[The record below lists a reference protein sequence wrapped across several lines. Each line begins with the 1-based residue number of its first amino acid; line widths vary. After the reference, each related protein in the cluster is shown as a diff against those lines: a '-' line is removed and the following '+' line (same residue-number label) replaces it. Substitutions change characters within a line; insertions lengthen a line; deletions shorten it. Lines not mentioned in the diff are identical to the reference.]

1 MSSEWIE
8 AILSADQRGPRRW
21 LQAVVDQLRPPQ
33 RERIQQLLTEQSREA
48 RSRVWTTLEKL
59 GGADPT
65 AHYVHDVLRVH
76 SYLGKSFAES
86 NPKLH
91 TLVQFHASF
100 GRPGDR
106 GSLEELLTSTAHLS
120 TLADLFHQ
128 VMAEKQ
134 DVLLNVAS
142 DDREAFDH
150 FLSYIEGTSTSDH
163 SILFSLLADLG
174 MDNFEL
180 WVELL
185 VVAPSPQRIG
195 LCRALAA
202 FHKSNGL
209 QRLAK
214 LFFAQKPQEH
224 LKLVDHLVGLAETN
238 ALGSIDALLSQLS
251 TSSSTTLLTAIPSG
265 VLTSLEAV
273 GRHPVHHNSILE
285 SVITLLS
292 KENLSLDGADAV
304 LRFAALQSD
313 PNAFL
318 TLILDVAAG
327 APGDIALLFTLFAS
341 LSDNEKAQLC
351 RYLRLSS
358 AETDNQTRVSI
369 ASVLVHFSRPHFDT
383 LMATTASFA
392 QSEICQLDAFLVAL
406 SPDCI
411 EPFLALLSMPA
422 ALRQLLYKVL
432 DELETPS
439 LVLQTL
445 HEILLQSRDQ
455 LHTVLP
461 HLVKYDA
468 EHKRSLCMNVFQP
481 RIELNRR
488 LVSFL
493 LAPPS
498 DMDALSCLGLL
509 MHAPPSSYDGI
520 LSLFQ
525 NPRRSSLELLVLHN
539 LLLDID
545 SPKTIQS
552 CVNAL
557 VAFDGD
563 HVGQFFVY
571 LEHVTPADSMVLVDL
586 IETHRQSDIYL
597 YLELAAGLSQSIIRE
612 LNAFM
617 TRLDELGRT
626 AWLKLIPNP
635 RRNVLFRLML
645 SVHSLDVATVTSIL
659 QVLESHSWDYR
670 SLLVEQIRVLDDATA
685 LDKLLQVHQS
695 LATHP
700 DARYGIETYTMLAS
714 YCSKVTQIHL
724 VSVFH
729 RLAVTDRNRFC
740 HVVRSGA
747 PWQPTEAISPGFWTE
762 DNVGRLCALLLQHNA
777 QVAAQLVRVLHELD
791 PASHEDFL
799 RSCANLSSDLAYLT
813 FLLSSA
819 SGEIVR
825 ALSPVVF
832 SVELTSRDLA
842 RLTRCLRKMLK
853 CYTLDVA
860 VDLLLS
866 MPQLPSFLAFFHN
879 VATPTLFVRV
889 LAQYMAHT
897 ASLVEF
903 LRALDLDDVTW
914 VLHRLQNLEV
924 DRKARFEALLQRPR
938 VHWTGSEKAL
948 CLSVLEGSWLQPR
961 PATASKTIVTSRH
974 QAEVPSQE
982 EEAPC
987 DWSALDK
994 RSLSRKAK
1002 RVQDFNVVQTCA
1014 TTSVEKE
1021 FYKLAL
1027 PPNGAFRL
1035 TLISPMESPPTAEPP
1050 PSPPMELGGDDN
1062 NTREKSIDVDAYP
1075 PEVPAT
1081 NSESLRT
1088 AAEDYDEEYSPSD
1101 DDDSLPSPPLRFH
1114 KQFDHVLIDSYK
1126 NLLKPLHTLEEEDL
1140 DADGLPRIKIPPPK
1154 PISSKSM
1161 RGLMPA
1167 IQKSKLSTEKR
1178 RPSTSPAS
1186 SFVNIGSDSDL
1197 MCWPPSRIRVAKTA
1211 QAKQK
1216 VFDARL
1222 RQSMGTSMP
1231 RLVALPSLAPGR
1243 SKSCTSL

>member
-76 SYLGKSFAES
+76 SYLLKSFAES
-86 NPKLH
+86 SPKLH
-91 TLVQFHASF
+91 TLVQLHASF

-106 GSLEELLTSTAHLS
+106 GSLEELFTSTAHLS
-120 TLADLFHQ
+120 TLAELFHH

-142 DDREAFDH
+142 DHREAFDH
-150 FLSYIEGTSTSDH
+150 FLSYVERASTLDR
-163 SILFSLLADLG
+163 SILFNLLADLG

-185 VVAPSPQRIG
+185 VVAPSSQRIG
-195 LCRALAA
+195 LCHALAA
-202 FHKSNGL
+202 LHKSNGL

-214 LFFAQKPQEH
+214 LFFAHKPQDH
-224 LKLVDHLVGLAETN
+224 LKLVEHLVGLAQTN
-238 ALGSIDALLSQLS
+238 ALGSIDALLPQLS
-251 TSSSTTLLTAIPSG
+251 TSSSTTLLTAIPSR

-273 GRHPVHHNSILE
+273 SRHPVHHNSILE
-285 SVITLLS
+285 SLIALLS
-292 KENLSLDGADAV
+292 KENLSLDGTDAV
-304 LRFAALQSD
+304 LRFATLQSD
-313 PNAFL
+313 PNALL
-318 TLILDVAAG
+318 TLILDVAA
-327 APGDIALLFTLFAS
+327 AARGDIALLFNLFAS

-358 AETDNQTRVSI
+358 AETDNKMRVSI
-369 ASVLVHFSRPHFDT
+369 ASVLVHFSRAHFDT
-383 LMATTASFA
+383 LMAATATFA
-392 QSEICQLDAFLVAL
+392 QSEICQLDAFLLAL

-411 EPFLALLSMPA
+411 EPFLALLSIPA
-422 ALRQLLYKVL
+422 GLRQLLYKVL
-432 DELETPS
+432 DGLETPS

-445 HEILLQSRDQ
+445 HDILLQSRDQ
-455 LHTVLP
+455 LDVVLP

-481 RIELNRR
+481 RMELNRR

-493 LAPPS
+493 LAPPA

-509 MHAPPSSYDGI
+509 MHVPPSSYDGI
-520 LSLFQ
+520 LVLFQ
-525 NPRRSSLELLVLHN
+525 NPTRSSLELLVLHN

-545 SPKTIQS
+545 SPPTIQS
-552 CVNAL
+552 TVNAL
-557 VAFDGD
+557 VAFDDD
-563 HVGQFFVY
+563 HVRQFFVY
-571 LEHVTPADSMVLVDL
+571 LEHVTPADSMVVVDL
-586 IETHRQSDIYL
+586 METHRQSDIYL

-612 LNAFM
+612 LNAFV

-626 AWLKLIPNP
+626 VWLKLIANP
-635 RRNVLFRLML
+635 RRNVLSRLML
-645 SVHSLDVATVTSIL
+645 SVHSLDVATVTTIL
-659 QVLESHSWDYR
+659 QVLEPHSWDYR
-670 SLLVEQIRVLDDATA
+670 SLLVEQIRVLDDAAA

-700 DARYGIETYTMLAS
+700 DARLGIETYTMLAS

-724 VSVFH
+724 VAVFH
-729 RLAVTDRNRFC
+729 RLDVSDRNRVC

-777 QVAAQLVRVLHELD
+777 KVAAQLVRVLHQLD

-799 RSCANLSSDLAYLT
+799 RSCANLSSDFAYLT
-813 FLLSSA
+813 SLLSSA
-819 SGEIVR
+819 SREIVR

-832 SVELTSRDLA
+832 SVELTSRDVA

-897 ASLVEF
+897 APLVEF
-903 LRALDLDDVTW
+903 LRALDLDDVSW
-914 VLHRLQNLEV
+914 VLHRLQNLDV
-924 DRKARFEALLQRPR
+924 DRKTRFEALLERP
-938 VHWTGSEKAL
+938 
-948 CLSVLEGSWLQPR
+948 
-961 PATASKTIVTSRH
+961 
-974 QAEVPSQE
+974 
-982 EEAPC
+982 
-987 DWSALDK
+987 
-994 RSLSRKAK
+994 RKAK
-1002 RVQDFNVVQTCA
+1002 RVKDFNVVRAT
-1014 TTSVEKE
+1014 TTSVETE
-1021 FYKLAL
+1021 FYKLTL
-1027 PPNGAFRL
+1027 PPNGDFRL
-1035 TLISPMESPPTAEPP
+1035 TLISPMESISTAEPP
-1050 PSPPMELGGDDN
+1050 PSPSLKLDDN
-1062 NTREKSIDVDAYP
+1062 PREKSMDVSAP
-1075 PEVPAT
+1075 PSEEPAT
-1081 NSESLRT
+1081 NAESVGHQ
-1088 AAEDYDEEYSPSD
+1088 DFDEENSPSDDD

-1167 IQKSKLSTEKR
+1167 IQKSKLSTDKR

-1186 SFVNIGSDSDL
+1186 SFGKIGADSDL

-1222 RQSMGTSMP
+1222 RQSMGMSMP
-1231 RLVALPSLAPGR
+1231 RLVALPSLTPAR

>member
-59 GGADPT
+59 GGADST

-76 SYLGKSFAES
+76 SYLLKSFAES
-86 NPKLH
+86 SPKLH
-91 TLVQFHASF
+91 TLVQLHASF

-106 GSLEELLTSTAHLS
+106 GSLEELFTSTAHLS
-120 TLADLFHQ
+120 TLAELFHH

-142 DDREAFDH
+142 DHREAFDH
-150 FLSYIEGTSTSDH
+150 FLSYVERASTLDR
-163 SILFSLLADLG
+163 SILFNLLADLG

-185 VVAPSPQRIG
+185 VVAPSSQRIG
-195 LCRALAA
+195 LCHALAA
-202 FHKSNGL
+202 LHKSNGL

-214 LFFAQKPQEH
+214 LFFAHKPQDH
-224 LKLVDHLVGLAETN
+224 LKLVEHLVGLAQTN
-238 ALGSIDALLSQLS
+238 ALGSIDALLPQLS
-251 TSSSTTLLTAIPSG
+251 TSSSTTLLSAIPSR

-273 GRHPVHHNSILE
+273 SRHPVHHNSILE
-285 SVITLLS
+285 SLIALLS
-292 KENLSLDGADAV
+292 KENLSLDGTDAV
-304 LRFAALQSD
+304 LRFATLQSD
-313 PNAFL
+313 PNALL
-318 TLILDVAAG
+318 TLILDVAA
-327 APGDIALLFTLFAS
+327 AARGDIALLFNLFAS

-358 AETDNQTRVSI
+358 ADTDNKMRVSI
-369 ASVLVHFSRPHFDT
+369 ASVLVHFSRAHFDT
-383 LMATTASFA
+383 LMAATATFA
-392 QSEICQLDAFLVAL
+392 QSEICQLDAFLLAL

-411 EPFLALLSMPA
+411 EPFLALLSIPA
-422 ALRQLLYKVL
+422 GLRQLLYKVL
-432 DELETPS
+432 DGLETPS

-445 HEILLQSRDQ
+445 HDILLQSRDQ
-455 LHTVLP
+455 LDVVLP
-461 HLVKYDA
+461 HLVKYDV

-481 RIELNRR
+481 RMELNRR

-493 LAPPS
+493 LAAPA

-509 MHAPPSSYDGI
+509 MHVPPSSYDGI
-520 LSLFQ
+520 LVLFQ
-525 NPRRSSLELLVLHN
+525 NPTRSSLELLVLHN

-545 SPKTIQS
+545 SPTTIQS
-552 CVNAL
+552 TVNAL
-557 VAFDGD
+557 VAFDDD
-563 HVGQFFVY
+563 HVRQFFVY
-571 LEHVTPADSMVLVDL
+571 LEHVTPADSMVVVDL
-586 IETHRQSDIYL
+586 METHRQSDIYL

-612 LNAFM
+612 LNAFV

-626 AWLKLIPNP
+626 AWLKLIANP
-635 RRNVLFRLML
+635 RRNVLSRLML
-645 SVHSLDVATVTSIL
+645 SVHSLDVATVTTIL
-659 QVLESHSWDYR
+659 QVLEPHSWDYR
-670 SLLVEQIRVLDDATA
+670 SLLVEQIRVLDDAAA

-700 DARYGIETYTMLAS
+700 DARLGIETYTMLAS

-724 VSVFH
+724 VAVFH
-729 RLAVTDRNRFC
+729 RLDVSDRKRVC

-777 QVAAQLVRVLHELD
+777 KVAAQLVRVLHQLD

-799 RSCANLSSDLAYLT
+799 RSCANLSSDFAYLT
-813 FLLSSA
+813 SLLSSA
-819 SGEIVR
+819 SREIVR

-832 SVELTSRDLA
+832 SVELTSRDVA

-897 ASLVEF
+897 APLVEF
-903 LRALDLDDVTW
+903 LRALDLDDVSW
-914 VLHRLQNLEV
+914 VLHRLQNLDV
-924 DRKARFEALLQRPR
+924 DRKTRFEALLERP
-938 VHWTGSEKAL
+938 
-948 CLSVLEGSWLQPR
+948 
-961 PATASKTIVTSRH
+961 
-974 QAEVPSQE
+974 
-982 EEAPC
+982 
-987 DWSALDK
+987 
-994 RSLSRKAK
+994 RKAK
-1002 RVQDFNVVQTCA
+1002 RVKDFNVVRAT
-1014 TTSVEKE
+1014 TTSVETE
-1021 FYKLAL
+1021 FYKLTL
-1027 PPNGAFRL
+1027 PPNGDFRL
-1035 TLISPMESPPTAEPP
+1035 TLISPMESISTAEPP
-1050 PSPPMELGGDDN
+1050 PSPSLKLDDN
-1062 NTREKSIDVDAYP
+1062 PREKSMDVSAPP
-1075 PEVPAT
+1075 PEEPAT
-1081 NSESLRT
+1081 NAESVGHQ
-1088 AAEDYDEEYSPSD
+1088 DFDEENSSSDDD

-1167 IQKSKLSTEKR
+1167 IQKSKLSTDKR

-1186 SFVNIGSDSDL
+1186 PFGKIGADSDL

-1222 RQSMGTSMP
+1222 RQSMGMSMP
-1231 RLVALPSLAPGR
+1231 RLVALPSLTPAR

>member
-1 MSSEWIE
+1 MKPNLKDRVVNKW
-8 AILSADQRGPRRW
+8 DQRGPRRW

-76 SYLGKSFAES
+76 SYLLKSFAES
-86 NPKLH
+86 SPKLH
-91 TLVQFHASF
+91 TLVQLHASF

-106 GSLEELLTSTAHLS
+106 GSLEELFTSTAHLS
-120 TLADLFHQ
+120 TLAELFHH

-142 DDREAFDH
+142 DHREAFDH
-150 FLSYIEGTSTSDH
+150 FLSYVERASTLDR
-163 SILFSLLADLG
+163 SILFNLLADLG

-185 VVAPSPQRIG
+185 VVAPSSQRIG
-195 LCRALAA
+195 LCHALAA
-202 FHKSNGL
+202 LHKSNGL

-214 LFFAQKPQEH
+214 LFFAHKPQDH
-224 LKLVDHLVGLAETN
+224 LKLVEHLVGLAQTN
-238 ALGSIDALLSQLS
+238 ALGSIDALLPQLS
-251 TSSSTTLLTAIPSG
+251 TSSSTTLLTAIPSR

-273 GRHPVHHNSILE
+273 SRHPVHHNSILE
-285 SVITLLS
+285 SLIALLS
-292 KENLSLDGADAV
+292 KENLSLDGTDAV
-304 LRFAALQSD
+304 LRFATLQSD
-313 PNAFL
+313 PNALL
-318 TLILDVAAG
+318 TLILDVAA
-327 APGDIALLFTLFAS
+327 AARGDIALLFNLFAS

-358 AETDNQTRVSI
+358 AETDNKMRVSI
-369 ASVLVHFSRPHFDT
+369 ASVLVHFSRAHFDT
-383 LMATTASFA
+383 LMAATATFA
-392 QSEICQLDAFLVAL
+392 QSEICQLDAFLLAL

-411 EPFLALLSMPA
+411 EPFLALLSIPA
-422 ALRQLLYKVL
+422 GLRQLLYKVL
-432 DELETPS
+432 DGLETPS

-445 HEILLQSRDQ
+445 HDILLQSRDQ
-455 LHTVLP
+455 LDVVLP

-481 RIELNRR
+481 RMELNRR

-493 LAPPS
+493 LAPPA

-509 MHAPPSSYDGI
+509 MHVPPSSYDGI
-520 LSLFQ
+520 LVLFQ
-525 NPRRSSLELLVLHN
+525 NPTRSSLELLVLHN

-545 SPKTIQS
+545 SPPTIQS
-552 CVNAL
+552 TVNAL
-557 VAFDGD
+557 VAFDDD
-563 HVGQFFVY
+563 HVRQFFVY
-571 LEHVTPADSMVLVDL
+571 LEHVTPADSMVVVDL
-586 IETHRQSDIYL
+586 METHRQSDIYL

-612 LNAFM
+612 LNAFV

-626 AWLKLIPNP
+626 VWLKLIANP
-635 RRNVLFRLML
+635 RRNVLSRLML
-645 SVHSLDVATVTSIL
+645 SVHSLDVATVTTIL
-659 QVLESHSWDYR
+659 QVLEPHSWDYR
-670 SLLVEQIRVLDDATA
+670 SLLVEQIRVLDDAAA

-700 DARYGIETYTMLAS
+700 DARLGIETYTMLAS

-724 VSVFH
+724 VAVFH
-729 RLAVTDRNRFC
+729 RLDVSDRNRVC

-777 QVAAQLVRVLHELD
+777 KVAAQLVRVLHQLD

-799 RSCANLSSDLAYLT
+799 RSCANLSSDFAYLT
-813 FLLSSA
+813 SLLSSA
-819 SGEIVR
+819 SREIVR

-832 SVELTSRDLA
+832 SVELTSRDVA

-897 ASLVEF
+897 APLVEF
-903 LRALDLDDVTW
+903 LRALDLDDVSW
-914 VLHRLQNLEV
+914 VLHRLQNLDV
-924 DRKARFEALLQRPR
+924 DRKTRFEALLERPR
-938 VHWTGSEKAL
+938 VHLTGSEKAL

-961 PATASKTIVTSRH
+961 PATAPKTIATFRR
-974 QAEVPSQE
+974 QAGGPLQE
-982 EEAPC
+982 EELPC
-987 DWSALDK
+987 IDWNALDQ

-1002 RVQDFNVVQTCA
+1002 RVKDFNVVRAT
-1014 TTSVEKE
+1014 TTSVETE
-1021 FYKLAL
+1021 FYKLTL
-1027 PPNGAFRL
+1027 PPNGDFRL
-1035 TLISPMESPPTAEPP
+1035 TLISPMESISTAEPP
-1050 PSPPMELGGDDN
+1050 PSPSLKLDDN
-1062 NTREKSIDVDAYP
+1062 PREKSMDVSAP
-1075 PEVPAT
+1075 PSEEPAT
-1081 NSESLRT
+1081 NAESVGHQ
-1088 AAEDYDEEYSPSD
+1088 DFDEENSPSDDD

-1167 IQKSKLSTEKR
+1167 IQKSKLSTDKR

-1186 SFVNIGSDSDL
+1186 SFGKIGADSDL

-1222 RQSMGTSMP
+1222 RQSMGMSMP
-1231 RLVALPSLAPGR
+1231 RLVALPSLTPAR